1 MYIHTCMY
9 QYRICNLFTKI
20 KELIYYRKLYTHN
33 VDGKTNDKLKEQIY
47 NTTLHLKFNSKYN
60 FEMILNFTSSERR
73 SHPWIIIDKEN
84 PPTGHHRKERAT
96 HGSSLERKG
105 HPRIIIG
112 KEKPP
117 MDHYQNWG
125 ATHGSSS
132 SRKSHPW
139 IIIRIEKPPM
149 VHHQKGRA
157 TNGSSSNRKTHPLI
171 ITGQEEPVI
180 NHHRTGRTSHGHTWY
195 I

>member
-1 MYIHTCMY
+1 
-9 QYRICNLFTKI
+9 
-20 KELIYYRKLYTHN
+20 
-33 VDGKTNDKLKEQIY
+33 
-47 NTTLHLKFNSKYN
+47 
-60 FEMILNFTSSERR
+60 
-73 SHPWIIIDKEN
+73 
-84 PPTGHHRKERAT
+84 
-96 HGSSLERKG
+96 LERKG

-149 VHHQKGRA
+149 VHH
-157 TNGSSSNRKTHPLI
+157 
-171 ITGQEEPVI
+171 
-180 NHHRTGRTSHGHTWY
+180 
-195 I
+195 